1 MSLVQGTT
9 GESLS
14 RQGLC
19 HTDYMH
25 ACGMAASKMD
35 TVLTKAGQYDV
46 ICSAKRETVEIL
58 L

>member
-25 ACGMAASKMD
+25 ACGMAASKTD
-35 TVLTKAGQYDV
+35 TVLTKAGQYDI
-46 ICSAKRETVEIL
+46 ICSEKRETVEI
-58 L
+58 